1 MHDEMLNPKFSS
13 LLLFYYNHNHNG
25 RDAAA
30 ATTEAAATN
39 VFCLQFCY
47 SPKVGTVCGRLMMFG
62 RRVHCVRGAST
73 VALTKSRDNKVVK
86 LI

>member
-1 MHDEMLNPKFSS
+1 MHDEMFNPKFSS

-30 ATTEAAATN
+30 AAATI

-47 SPKVGTVCGRLMMFG
+47 SLKVGTVCGRLMMFG